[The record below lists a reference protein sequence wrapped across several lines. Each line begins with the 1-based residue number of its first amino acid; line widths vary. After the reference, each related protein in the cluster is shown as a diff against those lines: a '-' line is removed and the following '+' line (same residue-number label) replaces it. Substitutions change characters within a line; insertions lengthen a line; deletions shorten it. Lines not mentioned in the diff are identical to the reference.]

1 MVDFL
6 FRNNFGQTDASTD
19 LAMEVVD
26 NLSTIGINFQCIGG
40 GGTLA
45 VVQPEIAGGTSCGD
59 AGVKVASV
67 FTIVVDCEEDAASF
81 FELVPLSLCDNSVSS
96 GASTSEAFGAN
107 NQTSNT
113 NETKSDNCI
122 LMVGQDVAHFRRREG
137 TPFAIT
143 TISDGQATPIR
154 GTGKSVATLV
164 VFIFVTYTPNWD
176 TITSSGTPSKEV
188 AVESIGS
195 SILLFSNIVPL
206 VVLQI
211 PILGTA
217 TTSFCN
223 IFEVTL
229 SKLDGLSGID
239 FESTGKSTILEI
251 NETAALEVES
261 IVVVFGTVNVPNLSV
276 TNNKSL
282 TIGVE
287 SDMEFLVV
295 TSRNVDV
302 DFLRSAGQ
310 LKRSRMERG
319 SETGS
324 ENKGSSLGAVA
335 ISGGGTVRRA
345 IGQHVDKVVDV
356 DTEMTID
363 VTVSGDGDTVNSD
376 ITSES
381 QSLNTANVSP
391 HKSGIGGIALS
402 IHGELLNFT
411 SLRFLNCRK
420 TNLIFCTVVENGSG
434 VKSPNGR
441 TFRIEN
447 AI

>member
-45 VVQPEIAGGTSCGD
+45 VVQPEIAGGTICGD
-59 AGVKVASV
+59 AAVKVASV

-107 NQTSNT
+107 KQTSNT

-122 LMVGQDVAHFRRREG
+122 LMVVQDVAHFRRREG
-137 TPFAIT
+137 TPLAIT

-154 GTGKSVATLV
+154 GTGKSVTALV
-164 VFIFVTYTPNWD
+164 VFIFVTYTPNLD

-229 SKLDGLSGID
+229 CKLDGLSGID
-239 FESTGKSTILEI
+239 FESTGKSTILKV
-251 NETAALEVES
+251 NKTAALEVDR
-261 IVVVFGTVNVPNLSV
+261 IVVEVGTANIPCTIV
-276 TNNKSL
+276 THGVLL

-287 SDMEFLVV
+287 SHMEFLVV
-295 TSRNVDV
+295 TSRNIDV

-310 LKRSRMERG
+310 LKRSRMESI

-324 ENKGSSLGAVA
+324 ENKGISLGAVA
-335 ISGGGTVRRA
+335 ISGDSTVRRA
-345 IGQHVDKVVDV
+345 IGQHIVKVVDV
-356 DTEMTID
+356 NTEMAIEVTI
-363 VTVSGDGDTVNSD
+363 SGDGDTVDSD
-376 ITSES
+376 ITSKC
-381 QSLNTANVSP
+381 QSLNTASVSP
-391 HKSGIGGIALS
+391 CKSG
-402 IHGELLNFT
+402 
-411 SLRFLNCRK
+411 R
-420 TNLIFCTVVENGSG
+420 
-434 VKSPNGR
+434 
-441 TFRIEN
+441 
-447 AI
+447 